1 MRGHGKASA
10 SHRFN
15 TNVRTALRRSQLEIL
30 GNPLSS
36 RSSPIPRSLM
46 PAAGRAFS
54 AWTGATVPRRA
65 SPTLK
70 VTVDREGKMK
80 RLLNALLLFK
90 ASAPMAAQ

>member
-1 MRGHGKASA
+1 
-10 SHRFN
+10 
-15 TNVRTALRRSQLEIL
+15 
-30 GNPLSS
+30 
-36 RSSPIPRSLM
+36 M
-46 PAAGRAFS
+46 PAAGWAFS

-90 ASAPMAAQ
+90 ASAPTAAQ